1 MESCKRCLLSTE
13 VPGVT
18 VSEKGIC
25 SVCENYDKQWGDW
38 EQRKNEQLIKLEKMI
53 DQAKAKK
60 RIYDVLVPLSGGKDS
75 CYLLYL
81 LRKKYDLKCL
91 AVTWDNGFLTDHAR
105 LNIGNTC
112 RILDVDHL
120 YYGLSKPLLMKLYRY
135 FFLNTGFF
143 CPVCLRGIGTTI
155 FRAQLAFNIPLTI
168 TGTSM
173 RTEEYVNSAYFLGGD
188 FSFLENVLEN
198 SPHEKEAETLL
209 TPMGIFSSPPAIKF
223 PDYVDWDYNLI
234 FATITKELG
243 WKAHSFDAEHSD
255 CMVDNIVHYIRY
267 RKYPALIPEMLRF
280 SKLVTCGQLDRN
292 EAERLVAEK
301 KDSLKEP
308 SNLDFF
314 LNALEISRVDM
325 ENVLSDPNRHL
336 KYLKERS
343 RIIRRLK
350 AIKKRLLPR
359 L

>member
-1 MESCKRCLLSTE
+1 MNSCKRCLLSTE
-13 VPGVT
+13 VPGVK
-18 VSEKGIC
+18 VSEKEIC

-38 EQRKNEQLIKLEKMI
+38 ELRKKEKLITLEKMI
-53 DQAKAKK
+53 DRARAKK
-60 RIYDVLVPLSGGKDS
+60 QIYDVLVPLSGGKDS
-75 CYLLYL
+75 CYLLYI

-112 RILDVDHL
+112 RILGVDHL

-143 CPVCLRGIGTTI
+143 CPVCLRGISTTI
-155 FRAQLAFNIPLTI
+155 FRAQISFNIPLTI
-168 TGTSM
+168 TGTSI
-173 RTEEYVNSAYFLGGD
+173 RTEEYVNPAYFLGGD

-198 SPHEKEAETLL
+198 SPLKKEAEVLL

-223 PDYVDWDYNLI
+223 PDYIDWDYNRI
-234 FATITKELG
+234 FETITNELG
-243 WKAHSFDAEHSD
+243 WTAHSPNAEHSD
-255 CMVDNIVHYIRY
+255 CIVDNIVHYIRFI
-267 RKYPALIPEMLRF
+267 KYPALIPEMLRY

-292 EAERLVAEK
+292 EAERRVAEK
-301 KDSLKEP
+301 KESLKEP
-308 SNLDFF
+308 SNLNIF
-314 LNALEISRVDM
+314 LNALEISRTDM
-325 ENVLSDPNRHL
+325 ENVLSDPDRHL

-350 AIKKRLLPR
+350 ALGKRLLPT

>member
-1 MESCKRCLLSTE
+1 
-13 VPGVT
+13 
-18 VSEKGIC
+18 
-25 SVCENYDKQWGDW
+25 
-38 EQRKNEQLIKLEKMI
+38 
-53 DQAKAKK
+53 
-60 RIYDVLVPLSGGKDS
+60 
-75 CYLLYL
+75 
-81 LRKKYDLKCL
+81 
-91 AVTWDNGFLTDHAR
+91 
-105 LNIGNTC
+105 
-112 RILDVDHL
+112 
-120 YYGLSKPLLMKLYRY
+120 
-135 FFLNTGFF
+135 
-143 CPVCLRGIGTTI
+143 
-155 FRAQLAFNIPLTI
+155 
-168 TGTSM
+168 
-173 RTEEYVNSAYFLGGD
+173 
-188 FSFLENVLEN
+188 
-198 SPHEKEAETLL
+198 
-209 TPMGIFSSPPAIKF
+209 
-223 PDYVDWDYNLI
+223 
-234 FATITKELG
+234 
-243 WKAHSFDAEHSD
+243 
-255 CMVDNIVHYIRY
+255 MVDNIVHYIRY